1 MISSISRAATAAVLL
16 AAASGASFAVPE
28 VDPSAQCSIDLATKP
43 EFSHL
48 ADKLPLGDG
57 NAPSFAML
65 ANDAVP
71 TAQERN
77 EIAAWFA
84 GREAC
89 KQVGESFR
97 QSHYP
102 PEINSQ
108 LDITLTA
115 INEIGVELYKG
126 KITYGEA
133 NKRIAAQYQDLMVKA
148 TAIIQQYKR
157 EIEASRTE
165 AAQAQAQDQDKKL
178 QAANQQSQAA
188 AQAEEQR
195 RQRLQMIFNYLQSN
209 RVQIAPPPQLQVR
222 PGVSTNCTTVG
233 GQTNC
238 YTH

>member
-1 MISSISRAATAAVLL
+1 MISSISRAATAAFLL
-16 AAASGASFAVPE
+16 AASGATFAAQE
-28 VDPSAQCSIDLATKP
+28 VDPSAQCSIDLATKS

-57 NAPSFAML
+57 DAPTFAML
-65 ANDAVP
+65 ANDNVP
-71 TAQERN
+71 TAQERE

-89 KQVGESFR
+89 KQVGASFR

-102 PEINSQ
+102 LEVNNQ

-126 KITYGEA
+126 RITYGEA
-133 NKRIAAQYQDLMVKA
+133 NRRITAQYQDLMVKA
-148 TAIIQQYKR
+148 TAIIQQYKK
-157 EIEASRTE
+157 EIEASRAE
-165 AAQAQAQDQDKKL
+165 ATQAQAQAQDRRL
-178 QAANQQSQAA
+178 QAANQESHAA

-195 RQRLQMIFNYLQSN
+195 RQRLQMIFNYLQAN
-209 RVQIAPPPQLQVR
+209 RVQIAPPPQLR
-222 PGVSTNCTTVG
+222 SPAGVTTNCSTVG